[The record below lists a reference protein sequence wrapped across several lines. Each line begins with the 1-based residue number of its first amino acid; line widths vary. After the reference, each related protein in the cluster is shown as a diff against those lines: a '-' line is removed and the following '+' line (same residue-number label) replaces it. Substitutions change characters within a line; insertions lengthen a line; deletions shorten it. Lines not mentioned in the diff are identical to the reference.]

1 MYVVT
6 QDTAIEEAFEISLQE
21 EKPSILD
28 QLQEKAQERIERRK
42 SSLVKLKS
50 LNNMEESKEAKND
63 SESPKSSLEKLCKP
77 TKASLSRTSPPRT
90 QGQQKRAKV
99 FDSSTSNESISKR
112 TVPNINNEQKES
124 SLGKILET
132 KLVVETDRIC
142 RALSKQRLQRVHR
155 QLLEDRQRDLND
167 LGDDIKASP
176 EFPFPFDEQHIDDTQ
191 QQQQQ
196 QEEEPQPCSFPVN
209 EQNTHLDCKK
219 DFELKSS
226 GSESTVP
233 TLSLSDSLSDCSSV
247 DLETDETPEALT
259 KEESFSS
266 VPSVSSEP
274 WRISCS
280 RKYTFKTIPHLNAEL
295 LNLEKACS
303 DFDAGLIDESAFAIE
318 VITALFLQDFRRKK
332 NWKKWKICGA
342 TIVSKE
348 NSSDDSVATYNAEK
362 KAKLEWKNV
371 YCMASAKGRIS
382 FVLEGRQIKVE
393 EYNFCVANRRFH
405 FIQ

>member
-1 MYVVT
+1 MYIVT
-6 QDTAIEEAFEISLQE
+6 QDTAVEEAFEISLQE
-21 EKPSILD
+21 EKPSILN

-50 LNNMEESKEAKND
+50 INNIEESKEAKND
-63 SESPKSSLEKLCKP
+63 FESPKSSMEKLYKS
-77 TKASLSRTSPPRT
+77 TKASLSKISPPRT
-90 QGQQKRAKV
+90 QGQQKRAKL
-99 FDSSTSNESISKR
+99 FESSTSNEPISNR
-112 TVPNINNEQKES
+112 TAPNINNEQKES
-124 SLGKILET
+124 SLEKILET

-155 QLLEDRQRDLND
+155 QMLEDRQRDLND
-167 LGDDIKASP
+167 LGDDIEASP
-176 EFPFPFDEQHIDDTQ
+176 VFPFPFDEQHIDDTQ
-191 QQQQQ
+191 QQQQEQ
-196 QEEEPQPCSFPVN
+196 EEPQRCSFPVN
-209 EQNTHLDCKK
+209 EQNTRLDCKK
-219 DFELKSS
+219 DFEVKSS
-226 GSESTVP
+226 GSESTAP
-233 TLSLSDSLSDCSSV
+233 TLTDSLSDCSSV

-266 VPSVSSEP
+266 LPSVSSEP

-280 RKYTFKTIPHLNAEL
+280 SKYTFKTIPHLNAEL
-295 LNLEKACS
+295 LNIEKACS
-303 DFDAGLIDESAFAIE
+303 DFDEGLIDESAFAIE

-348 NSSDDSVATYNAEK
+348 NCSDDSVATYNAEK
-362 KAKLEWKNV
+362 KANLEWKNV